1 MRIKELFLHSLKS
14 PKKLAA
20 FRLLPIGKV
29 MTYVFIF
36 IAILTIISFV
46 NFMSGFDTAQ
56 STTSGLLEYMNELQ
70 WILLPFAFII
80 QFVMST
86 LLIFT
91 RISLMALIGLW
102 VLKALK
108 RRGDYRHVWR
118 TTAFAYTVPTLL
130 SILLMY
136 LSIPNLYI
144 TVSTNILSFIYL
156 FLALRYYPKQ

>member
-1 MRIKELFLHSLKS
+1 MRIRELFLHSLKS
-14 PKKLAA
+14 PKKIAA

-46 NFMSGFDTAQ
+46 NFMSGFNTAQ

-136 LSIPNLYI
+136 LSFPNLYI

-156 FLALRYYPKQ
+156 FFALRYYPKQ